1 MARGKVMVKKQRMMI
16 CDGNYVVNYWV
27 EFGQPDTEITKGG
40 IHEILVYIYFAD
52 NFYNG
57 S

>member
-1 MARGKVMVKKQRMMI
+1 MVKKQRMMI

-52 NFYNG
+52 NFYSG